1 MMPTCHRCGG
11 AMTPETARQR
21 PELFLHDACLDTDDL
36 AARRQ
41 RIPVIPEIVGRATR
55 AVSGLLKVAT
65 GAPACFDPSVYV
77 KSLGGDLVEVTVP
90 LSGLLVDR
98 LAAFVEQMQPPT
110 DEEIAEATGQIAEE
124 SRARDAVIE
133 AAIAWRANKMAHYVL
148 ATESTI
154 ARAVDNLLTIR
165 AIRRGDGEG

>member
-36 AARRQ
+36 AARRR

-65 GAPACFDPSVYV
+65 DEPGCFDPSVYV

-98 LAAFVEQMQPPT
+98 LAAFVAQMQPPT
-110 DEEIAEATGQIAEE
+110 DEEIAEATAQHAEE
-124 SRARDAVIE
+124 ADAQTAVIE
-133 AAIAWRANKMAHYVL
+133 AAIAWRGAASLPDMSV
-148 ATESTI
+148 
-154 ARAVDNLLTIR
+154 AVRRLDVAVNTLLDIR
-165 AIRRGDGEG
+165 AKRTEGQS